1 MQILIL
7 LLIVVTLTFPPL
19 AKVGWLPGFVPYL
32 FEVLGA
38 FALIIVVAL
47 GVRDRFQY
55 VRPAYWFVFGS
66 IALTMLCGVLIN
78 AVGPGPMFAGLRI
91 YLRAIPLFFLPCV
104 FHFTERQLRTQILLL
119 LMLCLIQ
126 LPIAVAQRLGTMA
139 KGAVTGD
146 ETSGT
151 LMISSILSIF
161 LICAIS
167 VLTAFYRRKRLSTRA
182 FVVLFLLLI
191 FPTTINETKGTLFLL
206 PIALIV
212 TLLVVA
218 SRGTRLKNVLLAV
231 GLLSVFSAIF
241 IPIYDY
247 LVQGQR
253 YPTTIEGFFTQ
264 EGRLEG
270 YLYKEAEIGAKSE
283 WQAGRVDAIVVPL
296 SVLARDPA
304 HLVFGLGI
312 GNASDSALGV
322 QFVGRYYKVFEPF
335 LLSGFARLVLELGVL
350 GVALVMLL
358 YWLIFTDSRIVAAYD
373 NNQKGALAAG
383 WTGVTA
389 VFAVS
394 TFYKDL
400 ITFEALSCL
409 FWFYA
414 GLIAAERMRIA
425 NRARLI

>member
-1 MQILIL
+1 
-7 LLIVVTLTFPPL
+7 VTLTFPYL
-19 AKVGWLPGFVPYL
+19 AKISWLPGLAPYL

-38 FALIIVVAL
+38 FVLVCVVVL

-66 IALTMLCGVLIN
+66 IGVTILCGVLIN
-78 AVGPGPMFAGLRI
+78 AVEAGPMFAGMRT

-104 FHFTERQLRTQILLL
+104 FRFTERQLRTQLRLL
-119 LMLCLIQ
+119 LMLCLVQ
-126 LPIAVAQRLGTMA
+126 VPIAVAQRLGTIA
-139 KGAVTGD
+139 RGGVTGD

-167 VLTAFYRRKRLSTRA
+167 VLTAFYRRKHLSTSV

-206 PIALIV
+206 PVALVV

-218 SRGTRLKNVLLAV
+218 SRGARLKNALLALGLLAV
-231 GLLSVFSAIF
+231 FGAIF
-241 IPIYDY
+241 IPIYDH
-247 LVQGQR
+247 LAQARR

-270 YLYKEAEIGAKSE
+270 YLYKDAELGAAS
-283 WQAGRVDAIVVPL
+283 GRETGRIDAIVVPL
-296 SVLARDPA
+296 SVLARDPS

-322 QFVGRYYKVFEPF
+322 QFVGRYFRVFDPF
-335 LLSGFARLVLELGVL
+335 LESSFTRLVLELGLLGAVL
-350 GVALVMLL
+350 VLFL
-358 YWLIFTDSRIVAAYD
+358 YWQVFADSRIVAAND

-389 VFAVS
+389 VIALS
-394 TFYKDL
+394 TFYTD
-400 ITFEALSCL
+400 IISFEALSCL
-409 FWFYA
+409 FWLYA
-414 GLIAAERMRIA
+414 GVIAAERMRIA
-425 NRARLI
+425 DRAAVI